1 MDNVNK
7 NRGLEKLALLSIL
20 VISIAIAA
28 LIVMLKTRTT
38 LTSPITL
45 KHVNLSASVPTN
57 NGWQSKKQWVFID
70 DGFTLRSVYRMTS
83 QKTSALAQCRYRMPK
98 IRKPVEL
105 QMKQKAFSLKD
116 KITQQG
122 QIVSNSL
129 NFDWTMIGN
138 HTFYAVSNLPNN
150 RLIEVEVQQI
160 ANETEWARNIF
171 FDIIDSV
178 KYDNT
183 SIEAANQLVSDLK
196 KIGPAKFIKEKKQKN
211 FFLISNQKKIP
222 IGFTMETYLK
232 SDQVTPL
239 DLRAATFFYVRNNN
253 LSNEQVTF
261 FQGNDTIDRFYW
273 KSETNTIRG
282 KKSIEIVVNEPSL
295 MTVTKFSHEAATENF
310 QLSPAAMPDIFMN
323 QLLEFFIASKYN
335 EVTVDIIEAEGVITP
350 ALLTKLKPA
359 SSDTDFLVKIIFLD
373 GSGFF
378 EDVYFNQQKQITKR
392 LIQQNSIFVIE
403 RTTEQ
408 KIAELFPERVE
419 YFNEGQIL
427 EENKI

>member
-7 NRGLEKLALLSIL
+7 NRGLDKLALLSIL

-160 ANETEWARNIF
+160 TNETEWARNIF

-239 DLRAATFFYVRNNN
+239 DLRAATFFYARNNN

-273 KSETNTIRG
+273 KSETNSIRG

-295 MTVTKFSHEAATENF
+295 MTVTKFSHEAATDNF

-392 LIQQNSIFVIE
+392 LIQQNSIFVIA

>member
-7 NRGLEKLALLSIL
+7 NRGLDKLALLSIL

>member
-7 NRGLEKLALLSIL
+7 NRGLDKLALLSIL

-160 ANETEWARNIF
+160 TNETEWARNIF

-239 DLRAATFFYVRNNN
+239 DLRAATFFYARNNN

-273 KSETNTIRG
+273 KSETNSIRG

-392 LIQQNSIFVIE
+392 LIQQNSIFVIA

>member
-1 MDNVNK
+1 MDNANK
-7 NRGLEKLALLSIL
+7 NRGLDKLALLSIL

-83 QKTSALAQCRYRMPK
+83 QKTSALAQCRYRIPK

-196 KIGPAKFIKEKKQKN
+196 KIGPAKFIKEKKEKN

-273 KSETNTIRG
+273 KSETNSIRG
-282 KKSIEIVVNEPSL
+282 KKSIEIVVNELSL

>member
-7 NRGLEKLALLSIL
+7 NRGLDKLALLSIL

-28 LIVMLKTRTT
+28 LIVMLKTRTS

-45 KHVNLSASVPTN
+45 KHINLSASVPTN

-70 DGFTLRSVYRMTS
+70 DGFTLRSIYRMTS

-98 IRKPVEL
+98 IQKPVEL

-196 KIGPAKFIKEKKQKN
+196 KIGPAKLIKEKKQKN
-211 FFLISNQKKIP
+211 FFLINNQKKKP

-239 DLRAATFFYVRNNN
+239 DLRAATFFYIRSNN

-273 KSETNTIRG
+273 KSETNSIRG
-282 KKSIEIVVNEPSL
+282 KKSIEIVVNEPSS

-310 QLSPAAMPDIFMN
+310 HLSPAAMPDIFMN
-323 QLLEFFIASKYN
+323 QLLELFIASKYN

-373 GSGFF
+373 GSEFF
-378 EDVYFNQQKQITKR
+378 EDVYFNQQKQVTKR
-392 LIQQNSIFVIE
+392 LIHQNSIFVIE